1 MRKYSVEK
9 SYRDLNAWKY
19 AFELVTLVYK
29 TTEGFPSTETYR
41 LTSQMCS
48 AAISITANIAEGSC
62 RGTDKDFCR
71 FLYMARG
78 SAAELENYIL
88 LCEQLGY
95 VDALQKDHLMALA
108 QNVGKTINGLIKY
121 LSS

>member
-1 MRKYSVEK
+1 MEK
-9 SYRDLNAWKY
+9 NYRDLNAWKY

-29 TTEGFPSTETYR
+29 TTEGFPATETYR

-48 AAISITANIAEGSC
+48 AAISVTANIAEGRC

-88 LCEQLGY
+88 ISERLGY
-95 VDALQKDHLMALA
+95 IDSACRDELMSLT

-121 LSS
+121 LNR